1 MIFRARIFLICV
13 FEGYNL
19 SCSFIFINKS
29 SLLQVN
35 FTTNG
40 TITGTKAMYEYAAI
54 AMEPNNSG
62 ANFKVVK
69 IDVGPS
75 APPMVANDAACF
87 MVNIP
92 DAAAISR
99 IAKIPN

>member
-1 MIFRARIFLICV
+1 
-13 FEGYNL
+13 
-19 SCSFIFINKS
+19 
-29 SLLQVN
+29 
-35 FTTNG
+35 
-40 TITGTKAMYEYAAI
+40 MYEYAAI

-75 APPMVANDAACF
+75 APPMIANDAACF

-99 IAKIPN
+99 TAKFRTEQQHQNGKTKISQHWTEICQCTHAHEDDRRNEPGFNNGIVDEVH